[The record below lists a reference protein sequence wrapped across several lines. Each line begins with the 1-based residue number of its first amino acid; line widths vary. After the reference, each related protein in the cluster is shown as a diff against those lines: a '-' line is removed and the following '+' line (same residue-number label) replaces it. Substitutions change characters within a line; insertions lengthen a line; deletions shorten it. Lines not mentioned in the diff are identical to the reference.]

1 MFLFSSCN
9 SFLTLMRMRS
19 WDTIEASLSQWRVCL
34 YPGIPDSLES
44 ILFAQIHQCFYCVRH
59 QQPTLHLFTALT
71 ALNRS
76 SLRWGGPLESC
87 QHLSR
92 MRSLHAKTLPDVC
105 QERKV
110 VIRNHQECSIKPII
124 VTDEQQ
130 LGKQSRG
137 VERTQNLESK
147 IRDLKP
153 APLVLPVIYLTFV
166 EHSLSTLHASSHL
179 TFTITHEMDSV
190 VSLPWFSRLGN
201 WEKMRCT
208 ENKSVA
214 FSSSNNSSFFKL
226 L

>member
-19 WDTIEASLSQWRVCL
+19 WDTIEVSLSQWRVCL

-44 ILFAQIHQCFYCVRH
+44 ILFAQTHQCFYCVRH

-76 SLRWGGPLESC
+76 SLRWGGPLESW

-92 MRSLHAKTLPDVC
+92 MRSLHGKTLPDVC

-124 VTDEQQ
+124 VTEEHQ

-147 IRDLKP
+147 NRDLKP
-153 APLVLPVIYLTFV
+153 
-166 EHSLSTLHASSHL
+166 
-179 TFTITHEMDSV
+179 
-190 VSLPWFSRLGN
+190 
-201 WEKMRCT
+201 
-208 ENKSVA
+208 
-214 FSSSNNSSFFKL
+214 SSSSPTSNILNICWALSKHITCIISLNLHNYTWDGFYCIITLVF
-226 L
+226 